1 MDSSNLVKPALVKEI
16 KDEFGNPTG
25 QFNAWPREY
34 LSWSQAE
41 CWRRGNSNGHY
52 EYFRRYLY
60 GEPLPTTPQ
69 MRLGAEMAAMLE
81 HREVATDDP
90 MLEHYRHFMP
100 KYEHVEETVRARYG
114 GVPLLA
120 KPDGF
125 TLHGTPSL
133 DPLIIITGVSLGE
146 TKTGKSWTQERADEH
161 KQIDLYDIVF
171 WQKYGVIPE
180 NTLHWIPTYKDGAG
194 EYRPTGEIFD
204 YPTPR
209 TEAQLIE
216 SGAEFIRIWHEIGE
230 SYGEECRANGLI

>member
-1 MDSSNLVKPALVKEI
+1 MDSSTLAKPALVQ
-16 KDEFGNPTG
+16 GNK
-25 QFNAWPREY
+25 AWPREY

-60 GEPLPTTPQ
+60 NEPLPTTPQ
-69 MRLGAEMAAMLE
+69 MRLGADMAAMLE

-100 KYEHVEETVRARYG
+100 KYEHIEEIVRASYG

-125 TLHGTPSL
+125 TLISFRDISPLPS
-133 DPLIIITGVSLGE
+133 DKIAGVSLGE
-146 TKTGKSWTQERADEH
+146 TKTGKSWNQERADEH

-171 WQKYGVIPE
+171 WQKYGVIPK
-180 NTLHWIPTYKDGAG
+180 NTLHWIPTYKDGMG

>member
-1 MDSSNLVKPALVKEI
+1 
-16 KDEFGNPTG
+16 
-25 QFNAWPREY
+25 
-34 LSWSQAE
+34 
-41 CWRRGNSNGHY
+41 
-52 EYFRRYLY
+52 
-60 GEPLPTTPQ
+60 
-69 MRLGAEMAAMLE
+69 
-81 HREVATDDP
+81 
-90 MLEHYRHFMP
+90 MP
-100 KYEHVEETVRARYG
+100 KYEHIEEIVRASYG

-125 TLHGTPSL
+125 SIKLWTTSFDGEIKSSNVKTIL
-133 DPLIIITGVSLGE
+133 LGE
-146 TKTGKSWTQERADEH
+146 TKTGKLWNQERADEH

-180 NTLHWIPTYKDGAG
+180 NTLHWIPTYKDGSG

-230 SYGEECRANGLI
+230 VYGEECRANGLI